1 MSDRYGSRS
10 ATGSTSS
17 RSTASGGGR
26 QRNPN
31 PSKRVNLPGSGDL
44 LRLIKHQLEPSPTN
58 WTMAYNGLSQ
68 HVDFSRLPNPSERFE
83 LLDLIGEGTYGE
95 VYSAKDKHTGRKYAV
110 KILES
115 IADNI
120 EEIEEEYL
128 VLRDL
133 SKHPNIPDFAGLFL
147 KRGTTVEDDQLWF
160 VLELCTGG
168 SVTDLVQGLRSRG
181 ARLSNNQI
189 AYILRETVQALV
201 FLHENHCMHRDIKGH
216 NILLTESGHVKLVDF
231 GVSSHLA
238 ATMARRNT
246 SVGTPYW
253 MAPEVIACEQQLD
266 QSYDSR
272 CDVWSIGI
280 TAIELAEGDPPLCE
294 LHPMRALFQIPRNP
308 PPKLAHPEQYSS
320 MLSDFI
326 AECLVKDL
334 EQRPFSKELATH
346 PFLKSV
352 GPYVDQIRQE
362 LRAEIA
368 RQREDGRAP
377 SQAIATTKYG
387 KLKSD
392 RKSKPQPM
400 YMDDLATLDVLTEEA
415 IVEQLQKRF
424 ETNQIYTY
432 IGDILIAVNPFS
444 QVGLYTTQHQRK
456 YAAQARSDNPPHI
469 FAIADAAHQAL
480 VHQRQNQAIV
490 ISGESGSGKTESANL
505 LLKQLVYLGKA
516 VTKNLE
522 ERILQVN
529 PIMEAFGNA
538 RTGINSNSSR
548 FGKYLELTMAKSGK
562 VNGARIFVYLL
573 EQSRVVKQA
582 EGEGNFH
589 VFYYMYDGLQSEG
602 RLEEYYLHPSYR
614 KTHRYL
620 QETATLPKT
629 NVERWRQLLASF
641 KVLGF
646 KDEEIDM
653 VNRVLAA
660 ILNLGDIEFGE
671 MEANDNTD
679 SRARVIDVAPMHR
692 VSKLLGVDSADLLD
706 ALSSNSVVTRGETIT
721 RHNNVSE
728 ASTARDAMAK
738 GLYGRLFDWMVNQI
752 NLLLV
757 HNRVNNSP
765 EQLAIGLLDIFGF
778 ENFNK
783 NSFEQL
789 CINIA
794 NEQIQ
799 YYFNQH
805 IFTWEQQEYMAEGIP
820 VDLVEFSDN
829 RPVLDMLLS
838 RPLGLLALLDEESRF
853 PRSTDRSLI
862 EKFHN
867 NVKSKFYQ
875 RPKSDAV
882 CFAIHHFAGRVVYQ
896 ADGFLE
902 KNRNFLPAEI
912 IQLIRQSQYDMIRF
926 LFQCPITKTGN
937 LYSAIQDTGSRQNVS
952 SFIKVDTKE
961 KFNSRGLASQ
971 SRAQQTVATYFRYS
985 LMDLLQKMVTG
996 TPQFIRCIKPNE
1008 QKAAKTFESAKV
1020 LKQLRY
1026 TGVLETI
1033 RIRQH
1038 GFSHR
1043 FTFADFLRKYCFL
1056 AYSFDER
1063 VVSNRES
1070 CRLLLVRLKMDGWAL
1085 GKSKVF
1091 LKYYH
1096 VEYLSKLYEEHVR
1109 KIVLVQACVRRW
1121 LAKAQYRREKQRVA
1135 LSAVTLQKHVRGWL
1149 TRRRMRILKEKQE
1162 RERLE
1167 QERLEKERLAK
1178 EKKNNE
1184 ANKAKQALAKAKLIH
1199 QLSNHQLEAQHQHEK
1214 RSSSDVNNKENER
1227 AAIVIQSYYRGYTI
1241 RKMRMTPEIEAKTKY
1256 ILGIAKNRVEAQR
1269 MMQKEGFTKEDAARI
1284 IQRYYR
1290 TQKSKNKREQ
1300 QAASKGPAPPQ
1311 PQPKPLSTKDQQL
1324 DLIAFSQNVHMLNQE
1339 VHRNLRVN
1347 KSGVPL
1353 EAIEKLPNDY
1363 RRPPGFVLVPGLLGT
1378 VPGGDAKYSSLRS
1391 SDCDH
1396 EMTKELIQRSPPP
1409 VSDFDDIS
1417 PWDMPFY
1424 EVERNLRS
1432 QRQRNL
1438 QQPPQRIDI
1447 NRNDILGD
1455 RKLEL
1460 GDRKQQLSSNWHH
1473 AFQPSESTPQDKF
1486 KGLARSP
1493 NPHEPGH
1500 IRSIPAF
1507 SYLNPNSQQILRYSP
1522 NNQQRET
1529 PPAELPS
1536 PVRQSPASSPREPS
1550 SPALRLG
1557 LLGLGGGA
1565 GGKKAAK
1572 AEQKAREKE
1581 NKERKKREKK
1591 AKKEK
1596 EKAANGGASPST
1608 TSSSGGSS
1616 ALSAGSSNGEKS
1628 AQQKESGPVGR
1639 KKHPSP
1645 TMKEPEAMV
1654 GSRFAGMDDHH
1665 EQYQQQQQSQQ
1676 QVPQKRLIEHHEYQ
1690 NISEETKIDSKSP
1703 VMRMFG
1709 DTNFLVNHRRKAA
1722 EQKQQ
1727 QQHQQ
1732 QQQQLAQLQ
1741 QYQRQQQQ
1749 QQKARQQQRQSEL
1762 SCGQGVCELLNGV
1775 YRFSP
1780 HVTSFAAQLD
1790 SRGSTNGSLSDDRS
1804 TLDKDYQNFNVS
1816 KYLNIDIKGPLHH
1829 QRERARDGGG
1839 RGPAGGG
1846 GGGGEERADSSNSS
1860 SLSSG
1865 SSGMNSLNSFDSV
1878 EQAIIFQKDR
1888 NADSYLGPFN
1898 FRQLLR
1904 PTQGPTESLR
1914 KRKGINPPS
1923 PPPPQRGK
1931 S

>member
-1 MSDRYGSRS
+1 MSLGNGTNVRGRRDRSNNVQKS
-10 ATGSTSS
+10 TGGDPLRIIQNKLEMSP
-17 RSTASGGGR
+17 
-26 QRNPN
+26 RNWN
-31 PSKRVNLPGSGDL
+31 
-44 LRLIKHQLEPSPTN
+44 
-58 WTMAYNGLSQ
+58 MAYNGLSQ
-68 HVDFSRLPNPSERFE
+68 HVDFSRLPSPNERFE

-216 NILLTESGHVKLVDF
+216 NILLTETGHVKLVDF

-272 CDVWSIGI
+272 CDVWSVGI

-308 PPKLAHPEQYSS
+308 PPKLSHPEQYSS

-326 AECLVKDL
+326 SECLVKDL
-334 EQRPFSKELATH
+334 EQRPFSKELVTH

-352 GPYVDQIRQE
+352 GPYVDQIRQD
-362 LRAEIA
+362 LRSEIA

-392 RKSKPQPM
+392 RKSKPQKM
-400 YMDDLATLDVLTEEA
+400 YMDDLAALDVLTEDA
-415 IVEQLQKRF
+415 IVEQLQKRY

-456 YAAQARSDNPPHI
+456 YTGQARSDNPPHI

-538 RTGINSNSSR
+538 RTGINANSSR
-548 FGKYLELTMAKSGK
+548 FGKYLELTMARSGK

-589 VFYYMYDGLQSEG
+589 VFYYMYDGLQAEG

-629 NVERWRQLLASF
+629 NVDRWKQLLASF
-641 KVLGF
+641 RVLGF
-646 KDEEIDM
+646 KDDEVDM

-671 MEANDNTD
+671 MDSNDNTD

-692 VSKLLGVDSADLLD
+692 VSKLLGVDSADLLE

-721 RHNNVSE
+721 RHNNVAE
-728 ASTARDAMAK
+728 ACTARDAMAK

-757 HNRVNNSP
+757 HNRNSNSP

-778 ENFNK
+778 ENFSK

-820 VDLVEFSDN
+820 VDLVEFADN

-937 LYSAIQDTGSRQNVS
+937 LYSAIQDTGSRQNVP

-1008 QKAAKTFESAKV
+1008 QKAAKSFDAAKV

-1109 KIVLVQACVRRW
+1109 KIILVQACVRRW
-1121 LAKAQYRREKQRVA
+1121 LAKAQYKREKQRVA

-1149 TRRRMRILKEKQE
+1149 TRRRMRLLKEKQERE

-1184 ANKAKQALAKAKLIH
+1184 QNKAKQALAKAKLIH
-1199 QLSNHQLEAQHQHEK
+1199 QLSNHQLEAKHIHEK
-1214 RSSSDVNNKENER
+1214 RNVDMNNKENER

-1290 TQKSKNKREQ
+1290 TQKSKHSSNNRDAM
-1300 QAASKGPAPPQ
+1300 AAAVGAAVSRKGPAPQ
-1311 PQPKPLSTKDQQL
+1311 PQPKPLTTKDQQM

-1339 VHRNLRVN
+1339 VHKNLRVN
-1347 KSGVPL
+1347 KAGVPL
-1353 EAIEKLPNDY
+1353 ETIEKLPNDY

-1378 VPGGDAKYSSLRS
+1378 VPGGGDCAKYSSLRS
-1391 SDCDH
+1391 MDCDH
-1396 EMTKELIQRSPPP
+1396 EMTKELIQR
-1409 VSDFDDIS
+1409 
-1417 PWDMPFY
+1417 
-1424 EVERNLRS
+1424 
-1432 QRQRNL
+1432 QRNM

-1455 RKLEL
+1455 RKMEL
-1460 GDRKQQLSSNWHH
+1460 GDRKQQLSSNWHQ
-1473 AFQPSESTPQDKF
+1473 AFQATEGTPQDKF

-1493 NPHEPGH
+1493 QHQNEPAH

-1507 SYLNPNSQQILRYSP
+1507 SYLNPNNQQILRYSP
-1522 NNQQRET
+1522 NQQRDSSGEPT
-1529 PPAELPS
+1529 NPPHPS
-1536 PVRQSPASSPREPS
+1536 PVRQSPVEPVREAATPPS
-1550 SPALRLG
+1550 RLG
-1557 LLGLGGGA
+1557 LLGLGGG
-1565 GGKKAAK
+1565 GGAKKAAK
-1572 AEQKAREKE
+1572 AEMKAREKE

-1596 EKAANGGASPST
+1596 EKAAANGHTPSS
-1608 TSSSGGSS
+1608 TSSSAGS
-1616 ALSAGSSNGEKS
+1616 ALSSGISSGEK
-1628 AQQKESGPVGR
+1628 QRKEPAGR
-1639 KKHPSP
+1639 KKRSDKSANDSQP
-1645 TMKEPEAMV
+1645 V
-1654 GSRFAGMDDHH
+1654 VVSRFAGVDDQTLH
-1665 EQYQQQQQSQQ
+1665 EYHQQQQQ

-1727 QQHQQ
+1727 Q
-1732 QQQQLAQLQ
+1732 LAQLQ
-1741 QYQRQQQQ
+1741 QVQQHQKQQ
-1749 QQKARQQQRQSEL
+1749 LQQKARQQQQQQHQQHQHQQQHQQSNGGNGWRQSEL
-1762 SCGQGVCELLNGV
+1762 NCGQGVCELLNGV

-1780 HVTSFAAQLD
+1780 HVTSFAQMD
-1790 SRGSTNGSLSDDRS
+1790 SKSASSLSDDRS

-1816 KYLNIDIKGPLHH
+1816 KYLNIDVKGPVHH
-1829 QRERARDGGG
+1829 RAERARDSGVH
-1839 RGPAGGG
+1839 
-1846 GGGGEERADSSNSS
+1846 ERDVSSNSS
-1860 SLSSG
+1860 SLSTG

>member
-1 MSDRYGSRS
+1 MRE
-10 ATGSTSS
+10 
-17 RSTASGGGR
+17 
-26 QRNPN
+26 RN
-31 PSKRVNLPGSGDL
+31 
-44 LRLIKHQLEPSPTN
+44 
-58 WTMAYNGLSQ
+58 MAYNGLSQ
-68 HVDFSRLPNPSERFE
+68 HVDFLRLPNPSERFE
-83 LLDLIGEGTYGE
+83 LLVLIGEGTYGE
-95 VYSAKDKHTGRKYAV
+95 VYSAKDKHSGRKYAV
-110 KILES
+110 KILET

-133 SKHPNIPDFAGLFL
+133 SNHPNIPDFAGLFL
-147 KRGTTVEDDQLWF
+147 KRGPTVEDDQLWF

-168 SVTDLVQGLRSRG
+168 SVTDLVQGLRNRG
-181 ARLSNNQI
+181 TRLSNNQI

-216 NILLTESGHVKLVDF
+216 NILLTENGHVKLVDF

-272 CDVWSIGI
+272 CDVWSVGI

-308 PPKLAHPEQYSS
+308 PPKLQHPEQYSA

-326 AECLVKDL
+326 SECLVKDL
-334 EQRPFSKELATH
+334 EQRPFSKELVTH
-346 PFLKSV
+346 PFLKAV
-352 GPYVDQIRQE
+352 GPYVEQVRHE
-362 LRAEIA
+362 LKLEIQK
-368 RQREDGRAP
+368 QRSDGRAP
-377 SQAIATTKYG
+377 RQAEATTKYG

-392 RKSKPQPM
+392 RKSKPQKM
-400 YMDDLATLDVLTEEA
+400 YMDDLAALDVLTEDT

-424 ETNQIYTY
+424 ETSQIYTY
-432 IGDILIAVNPFS
+432 IGDILVAVNPFA
-444 QVGLYTTQHQRK
+444 QLGLYTSYHQKK
-456 YAAQARSDNPPHI
+456 YAGKTRSDNPPHI
-469 FAIADAAHQAL
+469 FAVADAAHQAL
-480 VHQRQNQAIV
+480 VHQKQNQAIV

-548 FGKYLELTMAKSGK
+548 FGKYLELTMARSGK

-573 EQSRVVKQA
+573 EQSRVVRQA

-589 VFYYMYDGLQSEG
+589 IFYYMYDGLQSEK

-620 QETATLPKT
+620 QETVTLPKS
-629 NVERWRQLLASF
+629 NVDRWKQLLASF

-646 KDEEIDM
+646 RDDEVDM

-660 ILNLGDIEFGE
+660 ILNLGDMEFGE
-671 MEANDNTD
+671 IDSNDNTD

-692 VSKLLGVDSADLLD
+692 VSKLLGVESADLLE
-706 ALSSNSVVTRGETIT
+706 ALTSNSVVTRGETIT
-721 RHNNVSE
+721 RHNNVAE
-728 ASTARDAMAK
+728 ACTARDAMAK

-757 HNRVNNSP
+757 HNKSNNSP

-778 ENFNK
+778 ENFAK

-820 VDLVEFSDN
+820 VDMVEFADN

-853 PRSTDRSLI
+853 PRSNDKSLI

-867 NVKSKFYQ
+867 NIKSKFYQ

-952 SFIKVDTKE
+952 NFIKVDTKE

-996 TPQFIRCIKPNE
+996 SPQFIRCIKPNDV
-1008 QKAAKTFESAKV
+1008 KAAKNFEPSKV

-1043 FTFADFLRKYCFL
+1043 LAFAEFLKRYYFL
-1056 AYSFDER
+1056 GYGFEER
-1063 VVSNRES
+1063 VVASRES

-1096 VEYLSKLYEEHVR
+1096 IEYLSKLYEEHVR
-1109 KIVLVQACVRRW
+1109 KIVLVQACIRRW
-1121 LAKAQYRREKQRVA
+1121 LARARVKREKMQRVA

-1149 TRRRMRILKEKQE
+1149 TRRRMNRML
-1162 RERLE
+1162 RERQEKERIE
-1167 QERLEKERLAK
+1167 QERLEKERVAR

-1184 ANKAKQALAKAKLIH
+1184 QNKAKQAFAKAKLIH
-1199 QLSNHQLEAQHQHEK
+1199 QLSNQDLIKPSEK
-1214 RSSSDVNNKENER
+1214 QNVDVNNKENEK

-1241 RKMRMTPEIEAKTKY
+1241 RKLKLSPEVEAKTKY
-1256 ILGIAKNRVEAQR
+1256 ILGIARNRVEAQR

-1290 TQKSKNKREQ
+1290 THKSKNNNHNNINNNNNSNV
-1300 QAASKGPAPPQ
+1300 SKEAIRKKAPAPQ
-1311 PQPKPLSTKDQQL
+1311 PSKPLSSKDQQV
-1324 DLIAFSQNVHMLNQE
+1324 DLIAFSQNVHMLNQD
-1339 VHRNLRVN
+1339 VHKNLRAT
-1347 KSGVPL
+1347 KTGVPL
-1353 EAIEKLPNDY
+1353 DAIEKLPSEY
-1363 RRPPGFVLVPGLLGT
+1363 KRPPGFVLVPGLLGT
-1378 VPGGDAKYSSLRS
+1378 VPGGEFTKYSSFRS
-1391 SDCDH
+1391 AGDCDH
-1396 EMTKELIQRSPPP
+1396 EMTKELIQSP
-1409 VSDFDDIS
+1409 SMTTEFDDIS

-1424 EVERNLRS
+1424 ELERNLRS

-1438 QQPPQRIDI
+1438 QQQQLQQRVDI
-1447 NRNDILGD
+1447 NRNEILGD
-1455 RKLEL
+1455 RMVEL
-1460 GDRKQQLSSNWHH
+1460 SERKQQLSNNWHH
-1473 AFQPSESTPQDKF
+1473 AIQATEAAQDHKF
-1486 KGLARSP
+1486 KG
-1493 NPHEPGH
+1493 
-1500 IRSIPAF
+1500 
-1507 SYLNPNSQQILRYSP
+1507 
-1522 NNQQRET
+1522 
-1529 PPAELPS
+1529 
-1536 PVRQSPASSPREPS
+1536 
-1550 SPALRLG
+1550 
-1557 LLGLGGGA
+1557 
-1565 GGKKAAK
+1565 
-1572 AEQKAREKE
+1572 
-1581 NKERKKREKK
+1581 
-1591 AKKEK
+1591 
-1596 EKAANGGASPST
+1596 
-1608 TSSSGGSS
+1608 
-1616 ALSAGSSNGEKS
+1616 
-1628 AQQKESGPVGR
+1628 
-1639 KKHPSP
+1639 
-1645 TMKEPEAMV
+1645 M
-1654 GSRFAGMDDHH
+1654 
-1665 EQYQQQQQSQQ
+1665 
-1676 QVPQKRLIEHHEYQ
+1676 
-1690 NISEETKIDSKSP
+1690 
-1703 VMRMFG
+1703 
-1709 DTNFLVNHRRKAA
+1709 
-1722 EQKQQ
+1722 
-1727 QQHQQ
+1727 
-1732 QQQQLAQLQ
+1732 
-1741 QYQRQQQQ
+1741 
-1749 QQKARQQQRQSEL
+1749 
-1762 SCGQGVCELLNGV
+1762 
-1775 YRFSP
+1775 
-1780 HVTSFAAQLD
+1780 
-1790 SRGSTNGSLSDDRS
+1790 GSTQMAYRIS
-1804 TLDKDYQNFNVS
+1804 KFN
-1816 KYLNIDIKGPLHH
+1816 N
-1829 QRERARDGGG
+1829 
-1839 RGPAGGG
+1839 
-1846 GGGGEERADSSNSS
+1846 
-1860 SLSSG
+1860 LSSV
-1865 SSGMNSLNSFDSV
+1865 NDLTKN
-1878 EQAIIFQKDR
+1878 
-1888 NADSYLGPFN
+1888 NNYHY
-1898 FRQLLR
+1898 
-1904 PTQGPTESLR
+1904 
-1914 KRKGINPPS
+1914 
-1923 PPPPQRGK
+1923 
-1931 S
+1931 

>member
-1 MSDRYGSRS
+1 MSEH
-10 ATGSTSS
+10 TGSNGYPFSTPS
-17 RSTASGGGR
+17 R
-26 QRNPN
+26 N
-31 PSKRVNLPGSGDL
+31 
-44 LRLIKHQLEPSPTN
+44 
-58 WTMAYNGLSQ
+58 MAYNGLSQ

-272 CDVWSIGI
+272 CDVWSVGI

-308 PPKLAHPEQYSS
+308 PPKLGHPEQYSS
-320 MLSDFI
+320 LLSDFI
-326 AECLVKDL
+326 SECLVKDL
-334 EQRPFSKELATH
+334 EQRPFSKELVTH

-352 GPYVDQIRQE
+352 GPFVEQIRQE
-362 LRAEIA
+362 LRTEIG
-368 RQREDGRAP
+368 RQREDGRSP
-377 SQAIATTKYG
+377 TQAIATTKYG

-392 RKSKPQPM
+392 RKSKPQKM
-400 YMDDLATLDVLTEEA
+400 YMDDLAALDVLTEDA
-415 IVEQLQKRF
+415 IVEQLQKRY

-456 YAAQARSDNPPHI
+456 YMGQARSDNPPHI

-629 NVERWRQLLASF
+629 NVDRWRQLLASF

-692 VSKLLGVDSADLLD
+692 VSKLLGVDSADLLE

-721 RHNNVSE
+721 RHNNVAE
-728 ASTARDAMAK
+728 ACTARDAMAK

-752 NLLLV
+752 NMLLV
-757 HNRVNNSP
+757 HNRMNNSP

-778 ENFNK
+778 ENFGK

-820 VDLVEFSDN
+820 VDLVEFADN

-862 EKFHN
+862 EKFHQ

-896 ADGFLE
+896 AEGFLE

-1008 QKAAKTFESAKV
+1008 AKAAKSFESAKV

-1121 LAKAQYRREKQRVA
+1121 LAKALYKREKQRVA

-1149 TRRRMRILKEKQE
+1149 TRRRMRVLKEKQE

-1184 ANKAKQALAKAKLIH
+1184 QNKAKQALAKAKLIH
-1199 QLSNHQLEAQHQHEK
+1199 QLSNHQLEAKHLHNAQQQHEK
-1214 RSSSDVNNKENER
+1214 RSMLDAMNNKENER

-1241 RKMRMTPEIEAKTKY
+1241 RKLRMTPEIEAKTKY

-1269 MMQKEGFTKEDAARI
+1269 MMQKEGFAKEDAARI

-1290 TQKSKNKREQ
+1290 TQKSKNGSREQ
-1300 QAASKGPAPPQ
+1300 GLGAAASRKGPA
-1311 PQPKPLSTKDQQL
+1311 PQPKPLTTKDQQL

-1339 VHRNLRVN
+1339 AHKNLRVN
-1347 KSGVPL
+1347 KAGVPL

-1378 VPGGDAKYSSLRS
+1378 VPGGGADCAKYSSLRS
-1391 SDCDH
+1391 VDCDH

-1409 VSDFDDIS
+1409 AADFDDIS

-1432 QRQRNL
+1432 QRQRNM
-1438 QQPPQRIDI
+1438 QQPAQRIDI

-1455 RKLEL
+1455 RKVEL
-1460 GDRKQQLSSNWHH
+1460 GDRKQQISSNWHQ
-1473 AFQPSESTPQDKF
+1473 AFQPQADATSPQDKF

-1493 NPHEPGH
+1493 QNPNEPAH

-1507 SYLNPNSQQILRYSP
+1507 SYLNPNNQQILRYSP
-1522 NNQQRET
+1522 NQQRES
-1529 PPAELPS
+1529 PVEVGRAPHPS
-1536 PVRQSPASSPREPS
+1536 PVRQSPVEQPAVRESS
-1550 SPALRLG
+1550 SPASRLG
-1557 LLGLGGGA
+1557 MLGLGGGGA
-1565 GGKKAAK
+1565 GKKAAK
-1572 AEQKAREKE
+1572 AELKAREKE

-1596 EKAANGGASPST
+1596 EKAALNGLAPT
-1608 TSSSGGSS
+1608 MTSSSAGSS
-1616 ALSAGSSNGEKS
+1616 ALSASSNEKQRKD
-1628 AQQKESGPVGR
+1628 AAGR
-1639 KKHPSP
+1639 KKRSDPSP
-1645 TMKEPEAMV
+1645 SSKDQQQQPV
-1654 GSRFAGMDDHH
+1654 SRFAGVEEHVH
-1665 EQYQQQQQSQQ
+1665 EQYHQYHQQNHHHQQQQQ
-1676 QVPQKRLIEHHEYQ
+1676 QVPQKRLIEHH
-1690 NISEETKIDSKSP
+1690 D
-1703 VMRMFG
+1703 
-1709 DTNFLVNHRRKAA
+1709 
-1722 EQKQQ
+1722 
-1727 QQHQQ
+1727 
-1732 QQQQLAQLQ
+1732 
-1741 QYQRQQQQ
+1741 
-1749 QQKARQQQRQSEL
+1749 
-1762 SCGQGVCELLNGV
+1762 
-1775 YRFSP
+1775 P
-1780 HVTSFAAQLD
+1780 HVTSFAQMESKCA
-1790 SRGSTNGSLSDDRS
+1790 SSLSTDDQS

-1816 KYLNIDIKGPLHH
+1816 KYLNIDVKGPLHH
-1829 QRERARDGGG
+1829 QRERARDGGELLSPDRPGG
-1839 RGPAGGG
+1839 RDDRDAH
-1846 GGGGEERADSSNSS
+1846 SSNSS

-1865 SSGMNSLNSFDSV
+1865 SSGQNSLNSFDSV

>member
-1 MSDRYGSRS
+1 
-10 ATGSTSS
+10 
-17 RSTASGGGR
+17 
-26 QRNPN
+26 
-31 PSKRVNLPGSGDL
+31 
-44 LRLIKHQLEPSPTN
+44 
-58 WTMAYNGLSQ
+58 MAYNGLSQ

-326 AECLVKDL
+326 SECLVKDL
-334 EQRPFSKELATH
+334 EQRPFSKELVTH

-352 GPYVDQIRQE
+352 GPFVDQIRQE

-392 RKSKPQPM
+392 RKSKPQKM
-400 YMDDLATLDVLTEEA
+400 YMDDLAALDVLTEDA
-415 IVEQLQKRF
+415 IVEQLQKRY

-456 YAAQARSDNPPHI
+456 YTGQARSDNPPHI

-629 NVERWRQLLASF
+629 NVDRWKQLLASF

-671 MEANDNTD
+671 MDANDNTD

-692 VSKLLGVDSADLLD
+692 VSKLLGVDSADLLE

-721 RHNNVSE
+721 RHNNVAE
-728 ASTARDAMAK
+728 ACTARDAMAK

-752 NLLLV
+752 NMLLV
-757 HNRVNNSP
+757 HNRLNNSP

-778 ENFNK
+778 ENFSK

-820 VDLVEFSDN
+820 VDLVEFADN

-862 EKFHN
+862 EKFHQ

-1008 QKAAKTFESAKV
+1008 AKAAKSFESAKV

-1109 KIVLVQACVRRW
+1109 KIILVQACVRRW
-1121 LAKAQYRREKQRVA
+1121 LAKAQYKREKQRVA

-1184 ANKAKQALAKAKLIH
+1184 QNKAKQALAKAKLIH
-1199 QLSNHQLEAQHQHEK
+1199 QLSNHQLEAKHFQNVQQQHEK
-1214 RSSSDVNNKENER
+1214 RSALDAMNNKENER

-1241 RKMRMTPEIEAKTKY
+1241 RKLRMTPEIEAKTKY

-1290 TQKSKNKREQ
+1290 TQKSKNNSREQ
-1300 QAASKGPAPPQ
+1300 GLGVGASRAKGPAPQ
-1311 PQPKPLSTKDQQL
+1311 PQPKPLTTKDQQL

-1339 VHRNLRVN
+1339 AHKNLRVN
-1347 KSGVPL
+1347 KAGVPL
-1353 EAIEKLPNDY
+1353 EAIEKLPGDY

-1378 VPGGDAKYSSLRS
+1378 VPGGSDCAKYSSLRS
-1391 SDCDH
+1391 VDCDH
-1396 EMTKELIQRSPPP
+1396 EMTKELIQR
-1409 VSDFDDIS
+1409 
-1417 PWDMPFY
+1417 
-1424 EVERNLRS
+1424 
-1432 QRQRNL
+1432 QRNM
-1438 QQPPQRIDI
+1438 QQPAQRIDI

-1455 RKLEL
+1455 RKMEL
-1460 GDRKQQLSSNWHH
+1460 GDRKQQLSSNWYQ
-1473 AFQPSESTPQDKF
+1473 AFQAQTDASSPQDKF

-1493 NPHEPGH
+1493 QNPNEPAH

-1507 SYLNPNSQQILRYSP
+1507 SYLNPNNQQILRYSP
-1522 NNQQRET
+1522 NQQRESPT
-1529 PPAELPS
+1529 VDVGRAPHPS
-1536 PVRQSPASSPREPS
+1536 PVRQSPVESPVRESS
-1550 SPALRLG
+1550 SPASRLG
-1557 LLGLGGGA
+1557 MLGLGGGGGA
-1565 GGKKAAK
+1565 GKKAAK
-1572 AEQKAREKE
+1572 AELKAREKE

-1596 EKAANGGASPST
+1596 EKAALNGLTPT
-1608 TSSSGGSS
+1608 MTSSSAGSS
-1616 ALSAGSSNGEKS
+1616 ALSG
-1628 AQQKESGPVGR
+1628 
-1639 KKHPSP
+1639 
-1645 TMKEPEAMV
+1645 
-1654 GSRFAGMDDHH
+1654 
-1665 EQYQQQQQSQQ
+1665 
-1676 QVPQKRLIEHHEYQ
+1676 
-1690 NISEETKIDSKSP
+1690 
-1703 VMRMFG
+1703 
-1709 DTNFLVNHRRKAA
+1709 
-1722 EQKQQ
+1722 
-1727 QQHQQ
+1727 
-1732 QQQQLAQLQ
+1732 
-1741 QYQRQQQQ
+1741 
-1749 QQKARQQQRQSEL
+1749 
-1762 SCGQGVCELLNGV
+1762 
-1775 YRFSP
+1775 P
-1780 HVTSFAAQLD
+1780 HVTSFAQMESKCA
-1790 SRGSTNGSLSDDRS
+1790 SSLSTDDQS

-1816 KYLNIDIKGPLHH
+1816 KYLNIDVKGPLHH
-1829 QRERARDGGG
+1829 QRERARDGGEMLAPDRSG
-1839 RGPAGGG
+1839 SRDDRDAH
-1846 GGGGEERADSSNSS
+1846 SSNSS

>member
-1 MSDRYGSRS
+1 MW
-10 ATGSTSS
+10 
-17 RSTASGGGR
+17 
-26 QRNPN
+26 N
-31 PSKRVNLPGSGDL
+31 
-44 LRLIKHQLEPSPTN
+44 
-58 WTMAYNGLSQ
+58 MAYNGLSQ
-68 HVDFSRLPNPSERFE
+68 HVDFLRLPNPSERFE

-95 VYSAKDKHTGRKYAV
+95 VYSAKDKHSGRKYAV
-110 KILES
+110 KILET

-133 SKHPNIPDFAGLFL
+133 SNHPNIPDFAGLFL
-147 KRGTTVEDDQLWF
+147 KRGPTVEDDQLWF

-168 SVTDLVQGLRSRG
+168 SVTDLVQGLRNRG
-181 ARLSNNQI
+181 TRLSNNQI

-216 NILLTESGHVKLVDF
+216 NILLTENGQVKLVDF

-308 PPKLAHPEQYSS
+308 PPKLNHPELYSA

-326 AECLVKDL
+326 SECLVKDL
-334 EQRPFSKELATH
+334 EQRPFSKELVTH
-346 PFLKSV
+346 PFLKTV
-352 GPYVDQIRQE
+352 GPYVEQVRQE
-362 LRAEIA
+362 LKSEIQK
-368 RQREDGRAP
+368 QRSDGRAP
-377 SQAIATTKYG
+377 RQAEATTKYG

-392 RKSKPQPM
+392 RKSKPQKM
-400 YMDDLATLDVLTEEA
+400 YMDDLAALDVLTEET

-424 ETNQIYTY
+424 ETSQIYTY
-432 IGDILIAVNPFS
+432 IGDILVAVNPFA
-444 QVGLYTTQHQRK
+444 QLGLYTSYHQKK
-456 YAAQARSDNPPHI
+456 YAGKSRSENPPHI
-469 FAIADAAHQAL
+469 FAVADAAHQAL
-480 VHQRQNQAIV
+480 VHQKLNQAIV

-548 FGKYLELTMAKSGK
+548 FGKYLELTMARSGK

-582 EGEGNFH
+582 EAEGNFH
-589 VFYYMYDGLQSEG
+589 IFYYMYDGLQAEK

-620 QETATLPKT
+620 QETVTLPKT
-629 NVERWRQLLASF
+629 NVDRWKQLLASF

-646 KDEEIDM
+646 RDDEVDM

-660 ILNLGDIEFGE
+660 ILNLGDMEFGE
-671 MEANDNTD
+671 IDSNDNTD

-692 VSKLLGVDSADLLD
+692 VSKLLGVESTDLLD
-706 ALSSNSVVTRGETIT
+706 ALTSNSVVTRGETIT
-721 RHNNVSE
+721 RHNNVAE
-728 ASTARDAMAK
+728 ACTARDAMAK

-757 HNRVNNSP
+757 HNKPNNSP

-778 ENFNK
+778 ENFSK

-820 VDLVEFSDN
+820 VDMVEFADN

-853 PRSTDRSLI
+853 PRSNDRSLI

-867 NVKSKFYQ
+867 NIKSKFYQ

-952 SFIKVDTKE
+952 NFIKVDTKE

-996 TPQFIRCIKPNE
+996 APQFIRCIKPNDI
-1008 QKAAKTFESAKV
+1008 KAAKNFEPSKV

-1043 FTFADFLRKYCFL
+1043 LAFADFLKRYYFL
-1056 AYSFDER
+1056 GYGFEER
-1063 VVSNRES
+1063 VVASRES

-1096 VEYLSKLYEEHVR
+1096 IEYLSKLYEEHVR

-1121 LAKAQYRREKQRVA
+1121 LAKGRIKREKMARVA

-1149 TRRRMRILKEKQE
+1149 TRRRMNKML
-1162 RERLE
+1162 RERQEKERIE
-1167 QERLEKERLAK
+1167 QERAEKERIAR

-1184 ANKAKQALAKAKLIH
+1184 QNKAKQALAKAKMIH
-1199 QLSNHQLEAQHQHEK
+1199 QHSNHELIKPSEK
-1214 RSSSDVNNKENER
+1214 QSVDIHNKENEK

-1241 RKMRMTPEIEAKTKY
+1241 RKLKLTPEVEAKTKY
-1256 ILGIAKNRVEAQR
+1256 ILGIARNRVEAQR
-1269 MMQKEGFTKEDAARI
+1269 MMQKEGFSKEDAARI

-1290 TQKSKNKREQ
+1290 THKSKNNNSNNRESSRHK
-1300 QAASKGPAPPQ
+1300 APAPQ
-1311 PQPKPLSTKDQQL
+1311 PSKPLSTKDQQV

-1339 VHRNLRVN
+1339 VHKNLRAT
-1347 KSGVPL
+1347 KPGVPL
-1353 EAIEKLPNDY
+1353 DAIEKLPSEY
-1363 RRPPGFVLVPGLLGT
+1363 KRPPGFVLVPGLLGT
-1378 VPGGDAKYSSLRS
+1378 VPGGEFTKYSSFRS
-1391 SDCDH
+1391 AGDCDH
-1396 EMTKELIQRSPPP
+1396 EMTKELIQSP
-1409 VSDFDDIS
+1409 SLSTEFDDIS
-1417 PWDMPFY
+1417 PWDLPFY
-1424 EVERNLRS
+1424 ELERNLRS

-1438 QQPPQRIDI
+1438 QQ
-1447 NRNDILGD
+1447 
-1455 RKLEL
+1455 
-1460 GDRKQQLSSNWHH
+1460 
-1473 AFQPSESTPQDKF
+1473 
-1486 KGLARSP
+1486 
-1493 NPHEPGH
+1493 
-1500 IRSIPAF
+1500 
-1507 SYLNPNSQQILRYSP
+1507 
-1522 NNQQRET
+1522 
-1529 PPAELPS
+1529 
-1536 PVRQSPASSPREPS
+1536 
-1550 SPALRLG
+1550 
-1557 LLGLGGGA
+1557 
-1565 GGKKAAK
+1565 
-1572 AEQKAREKE
+1572 
-1581 NKERKKREKK
+1581 
-1591 AKKEK
+1591 
-1596 EKAANGGASPST
+1596 
-1608 TSSSGGSS
+1608 
-1616 ALSAGSSNGEKS
+1616 
-1628 AQQKESGPVGR
+1628 
-1639 KKHPSP
+1639 
-1645 TMKEPEAMV
+1645 
-1654 GSRFAGMDDHH
+1654 
-1665 EQYQQQQQSQQ
+1665 
-1676 QVPQKRLIEHHEYQ
+1676 
-1690 NISEETKIDSKSP
+1690 
-1703 VMRMFG
+1703 
-1709 DTNFLVNHRRKAA
+1709 
-1722 EQKQQ
+1722 Q

-1732 QQQQLAQLQ
+1732 QQRVDINRNEILGDRMVELSERKQQLSNNWHHAIQ
-1741 QYQRQQQQ
+1741 
-1749 QQKARQQQRQSEL
+1749 ATE
-1762 SCGQGVCELLNGV
+1762 
-1775 YRFSP
+1775 
-1780 HVTSFAAQLD
+1780 AAQDHKFKGMGRPL
-1790 SRGSTNGSLSDDRS
+1790 
-1804 TLDKDYQNFNVS
+1804 QNPRAVHN
-1816 KYLNIDIKGPLHH
+1816 LRDQQLH
-1829 QRERARDGGG
+1829 QYWTGQQMTQQNESFLYAR
-1839 RGPAGGG
+1839 
-1846 GGGGEERADSSNSS
+1846 
-1860 SLSSG
+1860 
-1865 SSGMNSLNSFDSV
+1865 
-1878 EQAIIFQKDR
+1878 
-1888 NADSYLGPFN
+1888 
-1898 FRQLLR
+1898 
-1904 PTQGPTESLR
+1904 R
-1914 KRKGINPPS
+1914 K
-1923 PPPPQRGK
+1923 
-1931 S
+1931 